1 MDLIFI
7 RELRISTIVGDYR
20 RERSNP
26 QPLLFD
32 IELAIPAATVY
43 SSDKLVHTVNY
54 AAVAAYVQK
63 ECDTHHFK
71 LLERMADHLAT
82 GIIVEFKTPY
92 VKLSVAKLGI
102 IKNIRQVGVKVERRA
117 AGSTPGSMP
126 GSMPE

>member
-43 SSDKLVHTVNY
+43 NSDKLVHTVNY
-54 AAVAAYVQK
+54 AAVAAYVQR
-63 ECDTHHFK
+63 ECDTHRFK
-71 LLERMADHLAT
+71 LLERMADHLAC
-82 GIIVEFKTPY
+82 GIITEFKTPY
-92 VKLSVAKLGI
+92 VKLAVAKLGI
-102 IKNIRQVGVKVERRA
+102 IKNIRQVGVRVERRA
-117 AGSTPGSMP
+117 EGASSGSVPQ
-126 GSMPE
+126 

>member
-20 RERSNP
+20 RERSHP

-43 SSDKLVHTVNY
+43 NSDKLVHTVNY

-63 ECDTHHFK
+63 ECDTHRFK
-71 LLERMADHLAT
+71 LLERMADHLAC
-82 GIIVEFKTPY
+82 GIITEFKTPY
-92 VKLSVAKLGI
+92 VKLAVAKLGI
-102 IKNIRQVGVKVERRA
+102 IKNIRQVGVRVERRA
-117 AGSTPGSMP
+117 EDATRDAS
-126 GSMPE
+126 PE

>member
-43 SSDKLVHTVNY
+43 NTDKLVHTVNY

-63 ECDTHHFK
+63 ECDTHRFK
-71 LLERMADHLAT
+71 LLERMADHLAC
-82 GIIVEFKTPY
+82 GIITEFKTPY
-92 VKLSVAKLGI
+92 VKLAVAKLGI
-102 IKNIRQVGVKVERRA
+102 IKNIRQVGVRVERRA
-117 AGSTPGSMP
+117 EDVSAGQKPA
-126 GSMPE
+126 EA

>member
-43 SSDKLVHTVNY
+43 NSDKLVHTVNY

-63 ECDTHHFK
+63 ECDTHRFK
-71 LLERMADHLAT
+71 LLERMADHLAC
-82 GIIVEFKTPY
+82 GIITEFKTPY
-92 VKLSVAKLGI
+92 VKLAVAKLGI
-102 IKNIRQVGVKVERRA
+102 IKNIRQVGVRVERRA
-117 AGSTPGSMP
+117 EDISAAQTPAAG
-126 GSMPE
+126 

>member
-43 SSDKLVHTVNY
+43 NTDKLVHTVNY

-63 ECDTHHFK
+63 ECDTHRFK
-71 LLERMADHLAT
+71 LLERMADHLAC
-82 GIIVEFKTPY
+82 GIITEFRTPY
-92 VKLSVAKLGI
+92 VKLAVAKLGI
-102 IKNIRQVGVKVERRA
+102 IKNIRQVGVRVERRA
-117 AGSTPGSMP
+117 EELAAGQKPAGA
-126 GSMPE
+126 